1 MKQLSFLL
9 LFFFSVSIFS
19 QSNNSISPKYIIVKS
34 NFDFLKQEDSYKTSS
49 FTKFLFNK
57 AGFNTYL
64 DNEKLPEELVIN
76 RCNSLYADVKD
87 KSGMF
92 ITRNYIVLSDCKG
105 SIVYSSKNGFS
116 KIKDFERAYRQSI
129 RSAFSS
135 IQKLDSVYNS
145 STVAAIQ
152 INNKYQ
158 VKNNSKKKD
167 RVDVFKPVEKQKK
180 TPSYPLLYAQK
191 IENGYQL
198 VNTKPAIKFVI
209 LKTNNEKKF
218 FIQDKNGTLVK
229 SGDYWIAEY
238 YEGNNL
244 ITENYLIKF

>member
-1 MKQLSFLL
+1 M
-9 LFFFSVSIFS
+9 LFRS
-19 QSNNSISPKYIIVKS
+19 
-34 NFDFLKQEDSYKTSS
+34 
-49 FTKFLFNK
+49 
-57 AGFNTYL
+57 
-64 DNEKLPEELVIN
+64 
-76 RCNSLYADVKD
+76 
-87 KSGMF
+87 
-92 ITRNYIVLSDCKG
+92 G

-158 VKNNSKKKD
+158 VKNNSKKKN
-167 RVDVFKPVEKQKK
+167 RVDVFKPTEKQKK

-218 FIQDKNGTLVK
+218 FIQDKNGTLIK

>member
-1 MKQLSFLL
+1 MKHLSFLF

-19 QSNNSISPKYIIVKS
+19 QSNNSISSKYIIVKS
-34 NFDFLKQEDSYKTSS
+34 TFDFLKQEDGYKTSS

-87 KSGMF
+87 ESGMF
-92 ITRNYIVLSDCKG
+92 VTKNYIELTNCRG

-129 RSAFSS
+129 RTAFTS
-135 IQKLDSVYNS
+135 IQNLDSVYNS
-145 STVAAIQ
+145 SMLASIQ
-152 INNKYQ
+152 INNKDQ

-167 RVDVFKPVEKQKK
+167 RVDVFKPTEKQNI
-180 TPSYPLLYAQK
+180 TPSYPMLYAQK

-198 VNTKPAIKFVI
+198 VNTKPTIIFVI

-218 FIQDKNGTLVK
+218 FIKDKNGTLVK

-238 YEGNNL
+238 YKDNNL
-244 ITENYLIKF
+244 ITETYLIKF